1 MTAGVGRAWGT
12 TVTEETPLV
21 FECQG
26 EQLVGIVHKP
36 AAPIAVGIVTVIAG
50 GPQYRAGVGRNMVE
64 MARELS
70 ATGVPVLRFDHRGL
84 GDSSGT
90 FLGFRHIRDDLQ
102 AAIDCLRREVPQVKE
117 VVLWGGCDAASACM
131 IHGAD
136 LPGVCSMVLGNPFVT
151 TEKTQAAVQR
161 QHYFRR
167 LFERSF
173 WHKLLRFEYKPGEY
187 LRAAWRGFLAR
198 LRQRRDA
205 KNVAAATADPENWI
219 GQMRE
224 GLRRFEGPVLFLM
237 SGRSLVSKEFDDLVG
252 RDRDWQKL
260 CSRSHYQR
268 IDLPEADQTF
278 SGGNSRERVNR
289 ALGEWLQLMNERIAK
304 S

>member
-1 MTAGVGRAWGT
+1 MGT
-12 TVTEETPLV
+12 TLTEETALV

-26 EQLVGIVHKP
+26 EQLVGILHKP
-36 AAPIAVGIVTVIAG
+36 ANPMAVGIVPVIAG
-50 GPQYRAGVGRNMVE
+50 GPQYRAGVSRNMVE

-70 ATGVPVLRFDHRGL
+70 AAGVPVLRFDHRGL

-90 FLGFRHIRDDLQ
+90 FLGFRHIRDDIQ
-102 AAIDCLRREVPQVKE
+102 AAIDCLRREVPQVTE

-136 LPGVCSMVLGNPFVT
+136 LSGVCSMVLGNPFVT

-161 QHYFRR
+161 QHYLRR
-167 LFERSF
+167 LREGSF
-173 WHKLLRFEYKPGEY
+173 WRKLLRFEYKPGDY
-187 LRAAWRGFLAR
+187 LRAAWRGFVAR
-198 LRQRRDA
+198 LRPGRGT
-205 KNVAAATADPENWI
+205 KKAAAAAADSEDWI
-219 GQMRE
+219 FHMRE

-237 SGRSLVSKEFDDLVG
+237 SGKSLVSKEFDDLVG
-252 RDRDWQKL
+252 RDRDWQKI
-260 CSRSHYQR
+260 CNRGHYRR

-278 SGGNSRERVNR
+278 SGADSRERVNR
-289 ALGEWLQLMNERIAK
+289 ALREWLQQMNERVAG